1 MEGDQPPKDLKLL
14 TDAKLVVRAQL
25 GSAEQREEAIDELSE
40 RFGQVAFRSAMAIL
54 HNDDAA
60 RDAAQETLVRLLI
73 RIDTLDASRPVRSW
87 IAEVARNVAL
97 DRRRAGGRMILFCEG
112 GAEDVEALEDSK
124 TPYDQVSH
132 NEFLEAVKTLP
143 LKQQVVVERTILGD
157 EVADIAVDLGL
168 TKAAV
173 YERLNKA
180 KKELRRILNPNHD
193 E

>member
-1 MEGDQPPKDLKLL
+1 
-14 TDAKLVVRAQL
+14 
-25 GSAEQREEAIDELSE
+25 
-40 RFGQVAFRSAMAIL
+40 
-54 HNDDAA
+54 
-60 RDAAQETLVRLLI
+60 
-73 RIDTLDASRPVRSW
+73 
-87 IAEVARNVAL
+87 
-97 DRRRAGGRMILFCEG
+97 MILFCEG
-112 GAEDVEALEDSK
+112 SAEDVDDLEDSK

-157 EVADIAVDLGL
+157 EVAGIAVDLGL